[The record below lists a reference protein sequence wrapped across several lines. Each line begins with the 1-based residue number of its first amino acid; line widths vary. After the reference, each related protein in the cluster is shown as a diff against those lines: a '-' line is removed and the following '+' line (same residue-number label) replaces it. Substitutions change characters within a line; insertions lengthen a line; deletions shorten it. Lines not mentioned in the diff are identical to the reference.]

1 MQQRTID
8 SCVNTSLLY
17 SILFVYHIIYV
28 YIFFWNIKNHI
39 SGKSY
44 NKKRKEIGQN
54 FPKKIQLLLLMKFIS
69 YNYNN

>member
-1 MQQRTID
+1 M
-8 SCVNTSLLY
+8 
-17 SILFVYHIIYV
+17 IYV

-39 SGKSY
+39 FGKSY

-54 FPKKIQLLLLMKFIS
+54 FSKKIQLLLLMKFIS